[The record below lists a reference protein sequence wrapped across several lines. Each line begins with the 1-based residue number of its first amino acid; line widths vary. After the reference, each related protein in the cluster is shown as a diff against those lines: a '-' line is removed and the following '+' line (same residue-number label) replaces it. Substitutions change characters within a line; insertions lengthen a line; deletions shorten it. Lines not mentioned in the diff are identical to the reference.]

1 MAGNKALAKA
11 SRARQDEFYSQLSD
25 VEAELRH
32 YRKHFKGK
40 VVFCNAD
47 DPYES
52 AFFKYFANNFNHLG
66 LKKLVTTSYAGS
78 PITGKQLPLFDLA
91 GLSDDVPPHEVFKV
105 EITEVPDLNDDG
117 AIDLSDVEYLL
128 KNNKNSMTPLDGD
141 GDFRSAEC
149 VALLDEADIVVTN
162 PPFSLFREFIA
173 LLLEHG
179 KKFLVIGSKNAI
191 TYKEIFPLIQSDQL
205 WLGHGFPNGNAY
217 FRVPESYQDQFVDG
231 VFDEKTGLVKFRNV
245 GWFTNLDNPKRHE
258 PLTLY
263 KRYSPDEFASYD
275 NYDAIEVSKVSD
287 IPYDYPHAMGVPITF
302 LDSYSPD
309 QFEIL
314 GITDRQND
322 HGLKTKEYTKSDGK
336 NHNDLNRRGAI
347 RLTNGELK
355 ATYARLLVRNRYP
368 ETGSPS

>member
-1 MAGNKALAKA
+1 MADNKALTKA
-11 SRARQDEFYSQLSD
+11 NKARQDEFYSQLSD

-32 YRKHFKGK
+32 YRKYFRGK

-52 AFFKYFANNFNHLG
+52 AFFKYFANNFTHLG
-66 LKKLVTTSYAGS
+66 LRKLITTSYSGS

-91 GLSDDVPPHEVFKV
+91 GLNDDVPPRDVFKV

-117 AIDLSDVEYLL
+117 AIDLGDVEYLL
-128 KNNKNSMTPLDGD
+128 RNDKNTMTPLEGD

-162 PPFSLFREFIA
+162 PPFSLFREFIT

-191 TYKEIFPLIQSDQL
+191 TYKEIFPLIQADEL

-217 FRVPESYQDQFVDG
+217 FRVPESYQGQFVEG
-231 VFDEKTGLVKFRNV
+231 VFNERTGLVKFRNV

-263 KRYSPDEFASYD
+263 KRYAADEFPRYD
-275 NYDAIEVSKVSD
+275 NYDAIEVSRVAD

-314 GITDRQND
+314 LMANGNTRTNTDPKALAAVSYCRHPHDKGGLGIVAGQRV
-322 HGLKTKEYTKSDGK
+322 
-336 NHNDLNRRGAI
+336 
-347 RLTNGELK
+347 
-355 ATYARLLVRNRYP
+355 YARILIRNRQP
-368 ETGSPS
+368 EAAGSPA